1 MRNLTVY
8 PRKEYEYLLADLV
21 PIAFCFTLGTVVLVV
36 TWIAE
41 CCQLC
46 TGSNCACCA
55 TDAPCNKCIGCC
67 TDDVRKFGKFLLHS
81 LYEGKKFIKS
91 EELPQPEE
99 ERRALVV
106 VNNEIPSDK
115 CWVHCTLASNAIIFI
130 TLLCMIFFDRYIVT
144 SEFGCVVG
152 KDCYVLNDDI
162 FDNPIKNCTQYENSN
177 TVCNIYS
184 LEFLSALGDVGGL
197 TFITGLLIVLTT
209 KLIICCLKTCC
220 RSKGLGC
227 CCMSEGDE
235 PCCRSKGLGCC
246 CMSEGDEPCCRSK
259 GLGCCCYIIQVFIVL
274 IATVLYVTVIVVV
287 HTLVV
292 QNNTPLRLTGYIL
305 RYIAVYL
312 TFSITTLI
320 PWHCVVHND

>member
-227 CCMSEGDE
+227 CC
-235 PCCRSKGLGCC
+235 
-246 CMSEGDEPCCRSK
+246 
-259 GLGCCCYIIQVFIVL
+259 YIIQVFIVL

-287 HTLVV
+287 HKLVV

>member
-55 TDAPCNKCIGCC
+55 TDTPCNKCIGCC

-227 CCMSEGDE
+227 CC
-235 PCCRSKGLGCC
+235 
-246 CMSEGDEPCCRSK
+246 
-259 GLGCCCYIIQVFIVL
+259 YIIQVFIVL

-287 HTLVV
+287 HTFVV